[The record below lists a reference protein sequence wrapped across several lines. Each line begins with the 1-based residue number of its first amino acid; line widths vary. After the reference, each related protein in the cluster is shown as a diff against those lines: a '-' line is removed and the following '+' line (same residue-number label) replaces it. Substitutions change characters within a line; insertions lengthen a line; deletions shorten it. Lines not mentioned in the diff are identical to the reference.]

1 MPRYKSPFDEFRHF
15 QLLAQRW
22 AERDP
27 RLKDYA
33 CNLHAPKLAA
43 LDDIIDKLE
52 DGPLK
57 QRLQEV
63 RETLKRQGEVMW
75 IIHADIVT
83 NLALKVGKTGTVVSA
98 DDVKKVLEELKDGKA
113 GSP

>member
-22 AERDP
+22 AEQNP
-27 RLKDYA
+27 KLKDYA
-33 CNLHAPKLAA
+33 CNLYAPKLAA
-43 LDDIIDKLE
+43 LDDVIDKLP

-57 QRLQEV
+57 RRFLEV

-75 IIHADIVT
+75 IINADIVT
-83 NLALKVGKTGTVVSA
+83 NLALKVGKTGIEIFATE
-98 DDVKKVLEELKDGKA
+98 KKGNE
-113 GSP
+113 S